1 MICVTD
7 CTEAKCLITPSNCST
22 VADLYI
28 GDLVAGDYTV
38 YIYNETTNKTYAE
51 DYTVGGYG
59 TLDISLLDYGDI
71 FNPHGIY
78 YLWVTALDANMVEQE
93 AITNNVLT
101 YTCFILT
108 FERVFVNGVVECPET
123 QAIEI

>member
-7 CTEAKCLITPSNCST
+7 CIEAKCLIQPSNCST

-28 GDLVAGDYTV
+28 GDLAAGDYTV
-38 YIYNETTNKTYAE
+38 YIYNETIGKTYAA

-59 TLDISLLDYGDI
+59 TLDISLLDFPNI
-71 FNPHGIY
+71 FNPHGVY
-78 YLWVTALDANMVEQE
+78 YLWVTALDANMSEQE
-93 AITNNVLT
+93 LIDNGGTD
-101 YTCFILT
+101 YSCFILT
-108 FERVFVNGVVECPET
+108 FERVFVNGVVECPEN